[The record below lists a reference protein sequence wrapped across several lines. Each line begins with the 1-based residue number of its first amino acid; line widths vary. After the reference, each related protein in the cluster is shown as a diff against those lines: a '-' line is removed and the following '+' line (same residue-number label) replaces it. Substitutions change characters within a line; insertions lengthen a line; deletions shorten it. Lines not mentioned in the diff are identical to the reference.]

1 MKLVSI
7 FFTVIESIFV
17 FCCLASNKQI
27 WEKYKVYL
35 KFFHFFS
42 KCADSANFAQNLF
55 VLYLI
60 FTNFAL

>member
-27 WEKYKVYL
+27 REKYKVYL
-35 KFFHFFS
+35 KTF
-42 KCADSANFAQNLF
+42 QNLQNAQILPILHKIS
-55 VLYLI
+55 LYY
-60 FTNFAL
+60 T